1 MVRRL
6 TACRCGFALPILL
19 LAVLA
24 GACSPAS
31 AATFNSLKI
40 SRDGDTYHLSADVYL
55 NAPLPQV
62 YRVLTDYNHL
72 TRISSVIRRS
82 RLLAR
87 PDAHTATVYVE
98 SRACVL
104 FFCHTIR
111 ETQIVTE
118 SPPADLS
125 ATAIPA
131 QSNVKLAESTW
142 HLQAEGQGTRMQWN
156 LTIEPEFWVPPL
168 IGPVLVEGNLRAEGE
183 YSARAIEKLAR
194 QWAHLPPN
202 SAATH
207 APVAQT
213 R

>member
-1 MVRRL
+1 MQ
-6 TACRCGFALPILL
+6 ILL
-19 LAVLA
+19 LVVLA
-24 GACSPAS
+24 EACSSAS
-31 AATFNSLKI
+31 ATSFNSLKI
-40 SRDGDTYHLSADVYL
+40 SRDGDIYRLSADVYL

-82 RLLAR
+82 HLLGR

-104 FFCHTIR
+104 FFCHTIK
-111 ETQIVTE
+111 ETQKVVE
-118 SPPADLS
+118 VPPADLS

-142 HLQAEGQGTRMQWN
+142 HLQVEGHGTRMQWN

-168 IGPVLVEGNLRAEGE
+168 IGPVLVEGDLRAEGQ

-202 SAATH
+202 AAATH